1 MSTLNPY
8 KADYRAPAQKTSL
21 QISLEKQAAAE
32 AAAAKK
38 SKKAEKSE

>member
-32 AAAAKK
+32 EAAKK
-38 SKKAEKSE
+38 SKKEEKSE